1 MKSLQIADQK
11 GPESLKAFKYNEE
24 KALKWLSLKCQKL
37 ANALRDSHFHI
48 GAKSINYVKSEK
60 NQDPSQNG
68 TFKHTDNMLK
78 DTGKHVKMNYE

>member
-60 NQDPSQNG
+60 NQDQSQNG
-68 TFKHTDNMLK
+68 TLKHTDDMLK
-78 DTGKHVKMNYE
+78 DTGKPVEMNYE